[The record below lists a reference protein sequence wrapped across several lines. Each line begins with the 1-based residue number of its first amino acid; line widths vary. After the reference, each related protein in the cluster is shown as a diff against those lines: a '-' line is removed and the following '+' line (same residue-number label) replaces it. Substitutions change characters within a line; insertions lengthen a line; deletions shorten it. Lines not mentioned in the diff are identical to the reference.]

1 MTKMNDKHQDIS
13 NNKNETK
20 GVRGK
25 IENIALSGEPG
36 PGKIDKVKEAA
47 KEANIPY
54 NEIR

>member
-1 MTKMNDKHQDIS
+1 MNDKHQDIS